1 MATTRQLLRNRKGFG
16 VEDVPFM
23 ILAAVAVMMLIVWI
37 GMNAM
42 AQFVE
47 GNEQQAA
54 VEASAEIYKR
64 AKLVSLGYDG
74 SSDSFAVSVPR
85 NYALVID
92 GGQIVAMSGE
102 YVNGTFVAL
111 NELTGPLSIRGVDI
125 SSSDGQIPEGDHN
138 ITVIYSRKDA
148 RVTVSWE

>member
-16 VEDVPFM
+16 VEDTPFM
-23 ILAAVAVMMLIVWI
+23 LLAAVAVMMLVVWI
-37 GMNAM
+37 GMSAM

-54 VEASAEIYKR
+54 VEASTEIYKR

-85 NYALVID
+85 KYALVISR
-92 GGQIVAMSGE
+92 GEIVAVGGE
-102 YVNGTFVAL
+102 YVNETFVPSAG
-111 NELTGPLSIRGVDI
+111 LTEPLSIRGVDM
-125 SSSDGQIPEGDHN
+125 SGGMIPEGDHN